1 MSTPELIDVHTHIFP
16 SEEVSNRFLVSTGRT
31 PKLVGTVPV
40 LLANMRKLGISR
52 TVMLMFMD
60 IRTLIARDVAE
71 LPADLSPAQRKDR
84 AEAIRGVWAN
94 KLSANNSWG
103 YRETKAHPELMAFVG
118 VDAAAMTEEEI
129 RAEIAKG
136 VRESTRGVKIVPSA
150 MWLHP
155 DDKRLLPAYDEAQR
169 RGLPLLSQ
177 SGRTAALDAG
187 GDPWGRPKYWN
198 NVLPDFPKLRVIL
211 AHMGM
216 GFEEEVAQLTA
227 RFPNVHADLS
237 HRLHELDKPGAMT
250 SQELA
255 GWIRKIG
262 VERLMFGTNFPLNDA
277 TACVRAFRA
286 LPLTD
291 AEREVVGSENAKRM
305 LGI

>member
-1 MSTPELIDVHTHIFP
+1 MSTPDLIDIHTHIFP
-16 SEEVSNRFLVSTGRT
+16 SEEVSNQFLVSTGRT
-31 PKLVGTVPV
+31 PALVGTVPV
-40 LLANMRKLGISR
+40 LLDNMKKLGVSR
-52 TVMLMFMD
+52 TVMLLFMD
-60 IRTLIARDVAE
+60 IRRLIARDVAE

-129 RAEIAKG
+129 RSEIAKG
-136 VRESTRGVKIVPSA
+136 VREGTRGVKIVPSA

-177 SGRTAALDAG
+177 SGRTAALDAN
-187 GDPWGRPKYWN
+187 GDPWGRPTYWN

-291 AEREVVGSENAKRM
+291 AEREAVGSENTKRM